1 MSLKIINNFFASIQ
15 LKKKHKKVVRSSTNK
30 INKTEFRKKKIKLN
44 YYLIKFIINISFI
57 KSNICL
63 HIMDCSGKS
72 KYLKSSKAIN
82 NKLKSLSI
90 QNLENFYKII
100 VSELDFLKN
109 APVAIHFNNIEFN
122 YPWLT
127 EKISKKLFLTVLKFY
142 NKHSHNG
149 CRKKKLKRKKFS
161 KKKLLSGLRRQTVNL
176 LKFFIIGSNP
186 IFFNS
191 KYNAVW

>member
-1 MSLKIINNFFASIQ
+1 MSLKKVNDFFASLN
-15 LKKKHKKVVRSSTNK
+15 LKKKHKKVVKNLTNRV
-30 INKTEFRKKKIKLN
+30 NKTEFRKNKIKFK

-57 KSNICL
+57 KSNIFL

-90 QNLENFYKII
+90 QNLENFYKIL
-100 VSELDFLKN
+100 VSDLNFLKN
-109 APVAIHFNNIEFN
+109 TPIAIHFNNIEFN

-127 EKISKKLFLTVLKFY
+127 ERISKKLFLTVLKFY
-142 NKHSHNG
+142 NKYSHNG

-161 KKKLLSGLRRQTVNL
+161 KKKLLSGLKRQIVNL
-176 LKFFIIGSNP
+176 LK
-186 IFFNS
+186 IFHHRFES
-191 KYNAVW
+191 YFLQFEI